1 MSSRRKYYEEKK
13 EKIKAINRE
22 NYHKK
27 KPDPEHYQKLLER
40 NQEYYEKKVKTLPPL
55 TDEDRARDEK
65 QMYEIMAWV
74 RKMREEREIQ
84 EKPKKENKNYMLY

>member
-1 MSSRRKYYEEKK
+1 MESRRKYYQENK

-27 KPDPEHYQKLLER
+27 KQDPEHYQKLLER

-65 QMYEIMAWV
+65 QMYEIMAWIK
-74 RKMREEREIQ
+74 RMRETQKEEL
-84 EKPKKENKNYMLY
+84 KKENKNYMYY